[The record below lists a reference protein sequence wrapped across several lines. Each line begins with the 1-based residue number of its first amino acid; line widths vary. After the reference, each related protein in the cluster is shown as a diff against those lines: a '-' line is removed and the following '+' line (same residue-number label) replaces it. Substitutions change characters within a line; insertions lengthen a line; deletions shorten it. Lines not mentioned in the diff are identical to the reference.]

1 MRHAIGYVRVSTEGQ
16 VTEGISLKAQEERIR
31 AWAIA
36 NDYTLTAI
44 HSDAGISG
52 GRADNRPALQKAIS
66 EAGQGVALVVYSLSR
81 LARSTKDAIA
91 ISEALAKRGADLVSL
106 TERIDTTTASG
117 KMVFR
122 MMAVL
127 AEFERDQISE
137 RTKTAL
143 AFKKSQNKRIGTV
156 PFGHDLAPDGETL
169 VKNPAEQKAIALI
182 VALRKEGLSLREIKA
197 ELEARG
203 LKTKQARSWS
213 PKVVWTI
220 LRANETVLSRAA

>member
-1 MRHAIGYVRVSTEGQ
+1 MRQAIGYVRVSTEGQ
-16 VTEGISLKAQEERIR
+16 VHEGISLEAQEARIR

-36 NDYTLTAI
+36 NDYTVTAI

-52 GRADNRPALQKAIS
+52 GRADNRPGLQRAIA

-143 AFKKSQNKRIGTV
+143 AFKKSQSKRVGTV

-169 VKNPAEQKAIALI
+169 VKNPAEQEAICLI
-182 VALRKEGLSLREIKA
+182 LELRKNGLSLRKIKA
-197 ELEARG
+197 ELEAHG
-203 LKTKQARSWS
+203 FKTKQARTWS
-213 PKVVWTI
+213 PKVVRSI
-220 LRANETVLSRAA
+220 LTANEIPHLKAA

>member
-1 MRHAIGYVRVSTEGQ
+1 
-16 VTEGISLKAQEERIR
+16 
-31 AWAIA
+31 
-36 NDYTLTAI
+36 
-44 HSDAGISG
+44 
-52 GRADNRPALQKAIS
+52 
-66 EAGQGVALVVYSLSR
+66 
-81 LARSTKDAIA
+81 
-91 ISEALAKRGADLVSL
+91 LVSL

-137 RTKTAL
+137 RTKTVL
-143 AFKKSQNKRIGTV
+143 AFKKSQSKRIGTV

-169 VKNPAEQKAIALI
+169 VKNPAEQKAISLI

-203 LKTKQARSWS
+203 FKSKQARSWS

-220 LRANETVLSRAA
+220 LRANGTALSKAA